1 MAEAN
6 VVPSN
11 EGPLTTLPCEDYLKV
26 HEDDLIAETKE
37 DKDIARSLYKLIDAV
52 NLKTCVKCV
61 LCNKS
66 GDLVASTYCGNVQC
80 NQKTV
85 HEECLE
91 DFLFQKMGGC
101 YKRGSQVRQHLPC
114 PICNCIT
121 ITLDYE
127 QERQILERFKEK
139 ERALVSKI
147 FILMNFND
155 NVLE

>member
-6 VVPSN
+6 IVPSH
-11 EGPLTTLPCEDYLKV
+11 EGPISTLPFEDYLKV
-26 HEDDLIAETKE
+26 DQDDKIKE
-37 DKDIARSLYKLIDAV
+37 DQDLASSLYKLIDAV
-52 NLKTCVKCV
+52 ELKTYVKCV

-66 GDLVASTYCGNVQC
+66 GSLVASKYCRNFLC

-101 YKRGSQVRQHLPC
+101 YRGSQVRQQLPC

-121 ITLDYE
+121 ITLDYD
-127 QERQILERFKEK
+127 QERQILERLKEK
-139 ERALVSKI
+139 ERALVS
-147 FILMNFND
+147 
-155 NVLE
+155 